1 MSREFLSS
9 IKVEDVA
16 VKGREVVIV
25 DAADSIP
32 QILNTLV
39 KNNILCA
46 PVYDKNSDKFI
57 GLVDMLDLVTFIV
70 ETVDC
75 VESLS
80 SDYSKFLEKDDLFKR
95 NSAKDIADLS
105 KRNRMVPVPL
115 GASLLEAMETMTR
128 NSVQRIPIMEVNQ
141 KGDFVKIHSILT
153 ESNVLSFLAKS
164 APKLDSWFNKPL
176 KELGF
181 HTKKVISIDV
191 NRPAIEAFRLMVKFR
206 VSGIPILDSEGKV
219 LANISARD
227 LRAIANDQKMFH
239 YLFLDV
245 GDLVTHIR
253 LSEPTAKTVHPSIS
267 CSFDDSLSKVIA
279 KLSAAHIHRIYVTEN
294 RLPCSVVSLHDI
306 VTKIVNF
313 DN

>member
-16 VKGREVVIV
+16 VKGKEIVIV
-25 DAADSIP
+25 EASDPIP
-32 QILNTLV
+32 HILNTLV

-46 PVYDKNSDKFI
+46 PVYDKSVEKFI

-80 SDYSKFLEKDDLFKR
+80 SDYVKFLQKDDLFKR

-105 KRNRMVPVPL
+105 KRNRMCPLPL
-115 GASLLEAMETMTR
+115 GSSLFEAIETMVR

-141 KGDFVKIHSILT
+141 KGDFLKIHSILT
-153 ESNVLSFLAKS
+153 ESNVISFLAKNS
-164 APKLDSWFNKPL
+164 CNLDLWVNKPI

-181 HTKKVISIDV
+181 HSKKVISIDV

-206 VSGIPILDSEGKV
+206 ISGLPVLDHEGKV

-227 LRAIANDQKMFH
+227 LRAIANDQRMFH
-239 YLFLDV
+239 YLFLDI
-245 GDLVTHIR
+245 GELVTHIR
-253 LSEPTAKTVHPSIS
+253 LSEASSKTIHPSIS
-267 CSFDDSLSKVIA
+267 CSFDDSLQKVIA
-279 KLSAAHIHRIYVTEN
+279 KLAAAHIHRIYVTEN
-294 RLPCSVVSLHDI
+294 RLPSSVVSLHDI
-306 VTKIVNF
+306 ITKIVTF
-313 DN
+313 